1 MLTLSEDWS
10 VYHAS
15 QTYCICVVRNWA
27 SVEERVSRNRLK
39 RRHLLQ
45 QMQTEVSNSVVQ
57 LLCHLQAFWNYY
69 NTESVPKACLVCLLL
84 QNYFSYNIYI
94 YYLYKYLLYFFKQF
108 VAGFVVG
115 YRQINCFISSDSSIP
130 PMMTASFQEIY
141 LQQQQK
147 LIIYFTKVIEQDKI
161 FI

>member
-1 MLTLSEDWS
+1 MQTLSEDWS

-94 YYLYKYLLYFFKQF
+94 DLIYTSIYYIFLNNLLQ
-108 VAGFVVG
+108 V
-115 YRQINCFISSDSSIP
+115 SSWVIG
-130 PMMTASFQEIY
+130 
-141 LQQQQK
+141 K
-147 LIIYFTKVIEQDKI
+147 LIVSYPVTLLSHPWWQLLFKKSICSNNKNS
-161 FI
+161 